1 MSSSALSNRNFVN
14 YIVGA
19 TISLHGVWIYRVA
32 LGWFAWE
39 LTHSEFWVGV
49 IAFTQ
54 FAPSFILAP
63 IFGVF
68 ADRFDRRRSAIL
80 LNLLSFC
87 NQLLLG
93 VLAWQ
98 GLVDIYLLA
107 ALSLVQG
114 MFDGAHAPVRMAIVP
129 NLVDEDQLPNA
140 IAFTSVAFNLSR
152 FIGPALAGLV
162 IATWDVGAGFA
173 INGVSYLAYV
183 VSLAT
188 IEIRPRRQ
196 GRVRKH
202 PWHELLDGARYV
214 LGHATIRALLV
225 LSLVRCVLGR
235 GSLEMLP
242 AFADGVF
249 EGGARALAIMTS
261 AVGGGA
267 IVAGLVLSRGTSW
280 LTMKVIRIEIIAGG
294 LFIAL
299 LGVVENFAMALPI
312 VAILGTLL
320 SLGGVGSQI
329 LIQTLVD
336 DDVRGR
342 VSSFWGAIVFGG
354 TSLGALLIGAAA
366 HAFGLQ
372 HAVLAAG
379 LLTALIIV
387 AATRSRG

>member
-14 YIVGA
+14 YITGA

-32 LGWFAWE
+32 LGWFAWQ

-49 IAFTQ
+49 VAFTQ

-68 ADRFDRRRSAIL
+68 ADRFDRRASAIVI
-80 LNLLSFC
+80 NLASFA
-87 NQLLLG
+87 NQVLLG

-98 GLVDIYLLA
+98 GLVDITLLA
-107 ALSLVQG
+107 GLSLVQG
-114 MFDGAHAPVRMAIVP
+114 MLDGAHAPVRMAIVP
-129 NLVDEDQLPNA
+129 NVVEEEQLPSA
-140 IAFTSVAFNLSR
+140 IALTSVAFNLSR

-162 IATWDVGAGFA
+162 IAGWGVGAGFA

-188 IEIRPRRQ
+188 ISLRPRRK
-196 GRVRKH
+196 RAERKH
-202 PWHELLDGARYV
+202 PWHELVDGARYV
-214 LGHATIRALLV
+214 ITHPMIRLLLV

-249 EGGARALAIMTS
+249 GGGARALALLTS
-261 AVGGGA
+261 AIGGGA
-267 IVAGLVLSRGTSW
+267 VFAGLILTRGTAW
-280 LTMKVIRIEIIAGG
+280 LTINVIRIEIIAGG
-294 LFIAL
+294 VFIAL
-299 LGVVENFAMALPI
+299 LAIVDRFALALPI
-312 VAILGTLL
+312 VAILGILL

-342 VSSFWGAIVFGG
+342 VSSFWSAVVFGG

-366 HAFGLQ
+366 NQWGLQ
-372 HAVLAAG
+372 NAVLAAG
-379 LLTALIIV
+379 LLTVAIITL
-387 AATRSRG
+387 ARRPRA